1 MARRRKPTPKNRR
14 LAVVVS
20 RELAWDAKVNAM
32 RDGRVERS
40 NIVSPNRRAAESKR
54 SCRRRVDW

>member
-1 MARRRKPTPKNRR
+1 MARRRKPNPKNRR

-20 RELAWDAKVNAM
+20 RELAWDAKVSAM

-40 NIVSPNRRAAESKR
+40 NIVSPNRRAAKSKGA
-54 SCRRRVDW
+54 CRRRVDW